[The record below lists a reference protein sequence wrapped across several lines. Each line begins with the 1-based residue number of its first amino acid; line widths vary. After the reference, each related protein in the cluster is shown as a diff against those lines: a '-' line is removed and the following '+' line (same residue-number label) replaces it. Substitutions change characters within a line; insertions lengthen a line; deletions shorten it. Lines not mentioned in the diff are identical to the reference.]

1 MIYDLNTEE
10 YGKNSFPSL
19 NRFYYAQELTFGF
32 SGRHMK
38 DIAIRY
44 LWCDCLASKITL
56 TICLR
61 FPSFYTDVAIPK
73 Q

>member
-10 YGKNSFPSL
+10 YGKNSFPSV

-38 DIAIRY
+38 GIVIRY
-44 LWCDCLASKITL
+44 
-56 TICLR
+56 
-61 FPSFYTDVAIPK
+61 V
-73 Q
+73 